1 MEFHYRNCLGKA
13 VVTSA
18 FSLKS
23 FRNLSGLFKEPLDQR
38 EHSLFLNGYAV
49 HRHFFATDEGWWGG
63 GDLALFT
70 YQIAYRTLRSGQH
83 YSGEITVCEERFL
96 VLGQKIT

>member
-1 MEFHYRNCLGKA
+1 MELHYRNCLGKA
-13 VVTSA
+13 LLTSA

-38 EHSLFLNGYAV
+38 ERSLFWMVTLSTAL
-49 HRHFFATDEGWWGG
+49 FATDEGWWG

-70 YQIAYRTLRSGQH
+70 YQIAYRALWSGQH
-83 YSGEITVCEERFL
+83 YSGEVTVCEECFL